1 MTYIRPREAVPFVS
15 IVVPTL
21 NEEAYIEACLTSLV
35 GQWPENSYEILVMD
49 GGSTDR
55 TLALVGAFSARHS
68 AVVLQHNPRRLQSAA
83 MNLAARLAAPGAAVL
98 VRADAHAHYAPDFV
112 QCCVSALLQNEA
124 TSVVVP
130 MRTQALPGAGLQ
142 HAIAAAQTSRLGN
155 GGAAH
160 RNGGASGFVEHGHH
174 AAFDRE
180 FFRAIGGYDEE
191 FTHNEDAELDVRAI
205 AAGGRIWMCTQAA
218 PIYYPRDRLG
228 PLAQQYF
235 RHGAGRAKT
244 LRKHRIKPRP
254 RQLAPVVAL
263 AGCAAGLVAAPFVPV
278 AASLA
283 FIYPACCLS
292 WGVARAIRER
302 DPRLIAGGLALMTMH
317 LSWALG
323 FLTGLA
329 RASPLA
335 TDNRNQRRLDW
346 DVDATASA
354 DRR

>member
-1 MTYIRPREAVPFVS
+1 MTHIAIPEPTPFVS

-35 GQWPENSYEILVMD
+35 GQWPDASYEILVMD

-55 TLALVGAFSARHS
+55 TQQIVGAFSVKHPA
-68 AVVLQHNPRRLQSAA
+68 AMLLHNPGRRQSAA
-83 MNLAARLAAPGAAVL
+83 MNLAAKLAAPRATVL

-112 QCCVSALLQNEA
+112 RLCVSALLRNEA

-160 RNGGASGFVEHGHH
+160 RNGGASGLVEHGHH
-174 AAFDRE
+174 AAFDRA
-180 FFRAIGGYDEE
+180 FFRSIGGYDEE

-205 AAGGRIWMCTQAA
+205 DAGGRIWMCVEASV
-218 PIYYPRDRLG
+218 IYYPRDRLSQ
-228 PLAQQYF
+228 LARQYF

-244 LRKHRIKPRP
+244 LRKHHITPRP
-254 RQLAPVVAL
+254 RQLAPVIAL
-263 AGCAAGLVAAPFVPV
+263 AGCIAGVATAAFAPG
-278 AASLA
+278 AASIALV
-283 FIYPACCLS
+283 YPAVCLS
-292 WGVARAIRER
+292 WGAVRAIRAR
-302 DPRLIAGGLALMTMH
+302 DARLISGGLALMTMH
-317 LSWALG
+317 MSWAVG
-323 FLTGLA
+323 FLSGLA
-329 RASPLA
+329 RRQPLPVK
-335 TDNRNQRRLDW
+335 NRTQRRLDW
-346 DVDATASA
+346 DVAATAST